1 VGGEIAG
8 AMSGM
13 NVVNDKEFGRRVI
26 QNIMDIFIS
35 PEVQRRQNMGELPKP
50 LDLLAAQVI
59 LFPDER
65 KPLVRINSEVRA
77 IAKVKYKPGITK
89 KKGDTIYDNEI
100 EGIGNVKLGPD
111 DDPDCGH
118 IFLYRLGGGIFL
130 HFDFRRNKALATQHV
145 ERAREFHHVAD
156 HSLRRGNLSAFVDNA
171 FSAAELSAKAVL
183 LVMYDYEP
191 SLRVKAKHTAIHA
204 RYNRFANLGNVMPE
218 YKKTFNRLSG
228 LREAARYLKRP
239 LSIAEEEAHE
249 MLDVVG
255 KMIED
260 AKSRVR

>member
-1 VGGEIAG
+1 
-8 AMSGM
+8 M
-13 NVVNDKEFGRRVI
+13 NAVNDKEFSKRSI

-35 PEVQRRQNMGELPKP
+35 PEVRRRRNAGELPKP

-65 KPLVRINSEVRA
+65 KSLVRINWEVRA
-77 IAKVKYKPGITK
+77 IEKVKYKSGITK
-89 KKGDTIYDNEI
+89 KKGDKIYDNEI
-100 EGIGNVKLGPD
+100 EGIEDVKLGPG

-130 HFDFRRNKALATQHV
+130 YFDFRRDNALATQHV
-145 ERAREFHHVAD
+145 ERAREFHHVTD
-156 HSLRRGNLSAFVDNA
+156 YSLRKGNLAAFVDNA

-183 LVMYDYEP
+183 LVMYDYKP
-191 SLRVKAKHTAIHA
+191 SLRVKAKHAAIHA

-218 YKKTFNRLSG
+218 YKKTFNSLSE
-228 LREAARYLKRP
+228 LPEAARYLKRP
-239 LSIAEEEAHE
+239 LSITEEEAYR

-260 AKSRVR
+260 AKSRIR